1 MIYGRASYTGG
12 EAVGHFMIQRHPD
25 PQRCMAF
32 ANDQGWWYVRT
43 LDAGR
48 HVFSASSSSGCASS
62 PIVVDLAAGD
72 TVRIDPVLVR
82 EEGWWDG
89 SPVVRHAPEQ
99 ELLDC
104 RVAQSRWRGEL
115 GLGPPVPA
123 TWRLPTNREIL
134 VLALTAPPVQVLLGR
149 YAPGDPV
156 SVEFWRPW
164 GASLEHVGGR
174 TYAIEGNARKSRE
187 WRKFSLR
194 VVPADIRL
202 EGMLVDVVW
211 EPHEFAPSKP
221 FKSVTLEFRREGDGY
236 VFCVPAPGE
245 PFCYSP

>member
-1 MIYGRASYTGG
+1 MIYGRASSTDG

-25 PQRCMAF
+25 PQRCGAF

-48 HVFSASSSSGCASS
+48 HVFTVSSSSGCASR
-62 PIVVDLAAGD
+62 PIVVELAAGD

-123 TWRLPTNREIL
+123 TWRLPANREIL
-134 VLALTAPPVQVLLGR
+134 VLALSAPPVQALLGR
-149 YAPGDPV
+149 YPSGDTIP
-156 SVEFWRPW
+156 VEFWRPW
-164 GASLEHVGGR
+164 RASLEQIGGR
-174 TYAIEGNARKSRE
+174 MYAVEESNGKLWEG
-187 WRKFSLR
+187 KFYLR
-194 VVPADIRL
+194 VTPVDIFL
-202 EGMLVDVVW
+202 GGMLVDVVR
-211 EPHEFAPSKP
+211 EPYEPGAP
-221 FKSVTLEFRREGDGY
+221 FKPLKTVTLQFRREGNGY
-236 VFCVPAPGE
+236 IFCVPVPGE
-245 PFCYSP
+245 AFCFSP